1 MHSVY
6 PKHVL
11 ATRDNV
17 SICAESVDYRVVEG
31 DAGDFGR
38 LRRKVLGEMLEGV
51 ERGRGGCYE
60 LDGLVSQLC

>member
-1 MHSVY
+1 MV
-6 PKHVL
+6 
-11 ATRDNV
+11 N
-17 SICAESVDYRVVEG
+17 G
-31 DAGDFGR
+31 DVGDFGR